1 MGTDKCQKGEK
12 TKQRQN
18 ENSTLCCSN
27 ICCSCPVTKSF
38 NNTNKF
44 FNKSTNNCIKGN
56 LYNKS
61 TNNSIKGNLYNKSTN
76 NCIKSNLYNKSTN
89 NYIKGNLYNKSTNNC
104 IKGNLYNKGTNNS
117 IKGNIY
123 NRIKQTA
130 NQQQPLEHLHM
141 EQLQFLFY
149 LPVLWLSSQLN

>member
-1 MGTDKCQKGEK
+1 MGTNTATVELTSVQKKRK

-27 ICCSCPVTKSF
+27 ICCSCPITKSF

-61 TNNSIKGNLYNKSTN
+61 TNNNIKGNLYNKSTN

-89 NYIKGNLYNKSTNNC
+89 NC
-104 IKGNLYNKGTNNS
+104 IKGNL
-117 IKGNIY
+117 Y

-130 NQQQPLEHLHM
+130 NNNKQPTSNNLWSIFIWSSCNFFSIY
-141 EQLQFLFY
+141 QFY
-149 LPVLWLSSQLN
+149 G

>member
-1 MGTDKCQKGEK
+1 MGTNTATVELTSVKKREK

-27 ICCSCPVTKSF
+27 ICCSCPVTKF
-38 NNTNKF
+38 FTNTNKF

-61 TNNSIKGNLYNKSTN
+61 TNNSIKGN
-76 NCIKSNLYNKSTN
+76 
-89 NYIKGNLYNKSTNNC
+89 
-104 IKGNLYNKGTNNS
+104 
-117 IKGNIY
+117 IY

-130 NQQQPLEHLHM
+130 NNNKQPTSNN
-141 EQLQFLFY
+141 
-149 LPVLWLSSQLN
+149 LWSIFIW

>member
-1 MGTDKCQKGEK
+1 MGTNTATVELTSVKKREK

-27 ICCSCPVTKSF
+27 ICCSCPIT
-38 NNTNKF
+38 KF

-61 TNNSIKGNLYNKSTN
+61 TNNN
-76 NCIKSNLYNKSTN
+76 
-89 NYIKGNLYNKSTNNC
+89 IKGNLYNKSTNNC
-104 IKGNLYNKGTNNS
+104 IKGNLYNKSTNNG

-130 NQQQPLEHLHM
+130 NNNKQPTSNNLWSIFIWSSCNFFSIY
-141 EQLQFLFY
+141 QFY
-149 LPVLWLSSQLN
+149 G

>member
-1 MGTDKCQKGEK
+1 MGNTATVELTSVKKREK

-38 NNTNKF
+38 TNTNKF

-76 NCIKSNLYNKSTN
+76 N
-89 NYIKGNLYNKSTNNC
+89 
-104 IKGNLYNKGTNNS
+104 S

-130 NQQQPLEHLHM
+130 NNNKQPTSNNLWSIFIWSSCNFFSIY
-141 EQLQFLFY
+141 QFY
-149 LPVLWLSSQLN
+149 G

>member
-1 MGTDKCQKGEK
+1 MGTNTATVELTSVKKREK
-12 TKQRQN
+12 TKQMQN

-38 NNTNKF
+38 TNTNKF
-44 FNKSTNNCIKGN
+44 FNKSTNNCIKDN

-76 NCIKSNLYNKSTN
+76 NCIK
-89 NYIKGNLYNKSTNNC
+89 GNLYNKS
-104 IKGNLYNKGTNNS
+104 TNNS

-130 NQQQPLEHLHM
+130 NNNKQPTSNNLWSIFIWSSCNFFSIY
-141 EQLQFLFY
+141 QFY
-149 LPVLWLSSQLN
+149 G

>member
-1 MGTDKCQKGEK
+1 MGTNTATVELTSVKKER
-12 TKQRQN
+12 KQRQN

-27 ICCSCPVTKSF
+27 ICCSCPVTKF
-38 NNTNKF
+38 FTNTNKF

-89 NYIKGNLYNKSTNNC
+89 NCIKGNLYNKSTNNC
-104 IKGNLYNKGTNNS
+104 IKGN
-117 IKGNIY
+117 IY

-130 NQQQPLEHLHM
+130 NNNKQPTSNNLWSIFIWSSCNFFSIY
-141 EQLQFLFY
+141 QFY
-149 LPVLWLSSQLN
+149 G

>member
-1 MGTDKCQKGEK
+1 MGTNTATVELTSVKKREK

-38 NNTNKF
+38 TNTNKF
-44 FNKSTNNCIKGN
+44 FNKSTNNYIKGN

-89 NYIKGNLYNKSTNNC
+89 NCIKGNLYNKS
-104 IKGNLYNKGTNNS
+104 TNNS

-130 NQQQPLEHLHM
+130 NNNKQPTSNNLWSIFIWSSCNFFSIY
-141 EQLQFLFY
+141 QFY
-149 LPVLWLSSQLN
+149 G

>member
-1 MGTDKCQKGEK
+1 MGTNTATWETDKCQKKRK

-27 ICCSCPVTKSF
+27 ICCSCPITKSF
-38 NNTNKF
+38 TNTNKF

-61 TNNSIKGNLYNKSTN
+61 TNNNIKGNLYNKS
-76 NCIKSNLYNKSTN
+76 
-89 NYIKGNLYNKSTNNC
+89 
-104 IKGNLYNKGTNNS
+104 TNNS

-130 NQQQPLEHLHM
+130 NNNKQPTSNNLWSIFIWSSCNFFSIY
-141 EQLQFLFY
+141 QFY
-149 LPVLWLSSQLN
+149 G

>member
-1 MGTDKCQKGEK
+1 MGTNTATVELTSVQKREK

-89 NYIKGNLYNKSTNNC
+89 N
-104 IKGNLYNKGTNNS
+104 S

-130 NQQQPLEHLHM
+130 NNNKQPPSNNLWSIFIWSSCNFFSIY
-141 EQLQFLFY
+141 QFY
-149 LPVLWLSSQLN
+149 G

>member
-1 MGTDKCQKGEK
+1 MGTDKCQKREK

-38 NNTNKF
+38 TNTNKF
-44 FNKSTNNCIKGN
+44 FNKSTNNSIKGNFYNKSTNNCIKSNLYNKSTNNCIKGN

-61 TNNSIKGNLYNKSTN
+61 TNNSIKGN
-76 NCIKSNLYNKSTN
+76 
-89 NYIKGNLYNKSTNNC
+89 
-104 IKGNLYNKGTNNS
+104 
-117 IKGNIY
+117 IY

-130 NQQQPLEHLHM
+130 NNNKQPTSNNLWSIFIWSSCNFFSIY
-141 EQLQFLFY
+141 QFY
-149 LPVLWLSSQLN
+149 G

>member
-1 MGTDKCQKGEK
+1 MGTNTATVELTSVKKREK

-27 ICCSCPVTKSF
+27 ICCSCPVTKF
-38 NNTNKF
+38 FTNTNKF
-44 FNKSTNNCIKGN
+44 FNKSTNNRIKGN

-89 NYIKGNLYNKSTNNC
+89 N
-104 IKGNLYNKGTNNS
+104 S

-130 NQQQPLEHLHM
+130 NNNKQPTSNNLWSIFIWSSCNFFSIY
-141 EQLQFLFY
+141 QFY
-149 LPVLWLSSQLN
+149 G

>member
-1 MGTDKCQKGEK
+1 MGTNTATVELTSVKKREK

-38 NNTNKF
+38 TNTNKF

-61 TNNSIKGNLYNKSTN
+61 TNNN
-76 NCIKSNLYNKSTN
+76 
-89 NYIKGNLYNKSTNNC
+89 IKGNLYNKSTNNC
-104 IKGNLYNKGTNNS
+104 IKGNLYNKSTNNS

-130 NQQQPLEHLHM
+130 NNNKQPTSNNLWSIFIWSSCNFFSIY
-141 EQLQFLFY
+141 QFY
-149 LPVLWLSSQLN
+149 G

>member
-1 MGTDKCQKGEK
+1 MGNTATVELTSVKKREK

-38 NNTNKF
+38 TNTNKF
-44 FNKSTNNCIKGN
+44 FNKSTNNSIKGNLYNKSINNCIKSNLYNKSTNNCIKGN

-61 TNNSIKGNLYNKSTN
+61 TNNSIKGN
-76 NCIKSNLYNKSTN
+76 
-89 NYIKGNLYNKSTNNC
+89 
-104 IKGNLYNKGTNNS
+104 
-117 IKGNIY
+117 IY

-130 NQQQPLEHLHM
+130 NNNKQP
-141 EQLQFLFY
+141 
-149 LPVLWLSSQLN
+149 

>member
-1 MGTDKCQKGEK
+1 MGREK

-27 ICCSCPVTKSF
+27 ICCSCPVTKF
-38 NNTNKF
+38 FTNTNKF

-61 TNNSIKGNLYNKSTN
+61 TNN
-76 NCIKSNLYNKSTN
+76 CIKS
-89 NYIKGNLYNKSTNNC
+89 NLYNKSTNNC
-104 IKGNLYNKGTNNS
+104 IKGNLYNKSTNNS

-130 NQQQPLEHLHM
+130 NNNKQPTSNNLWSIFIWSSCNFFSIY
-141 EQLQFLFY
+141 QFY
-149 LPVLWLSSQLN
+149 G

>member
-1 MGTDKCQKGEK
+1 MGTNTATVELTSVKKEK

-18 ENSTLCCSN
+18 STLFCSN

-38 NNTNKF
+38 TNTNKF

-61 TNNSIKGNLYNKSTN
+61 TNN
-76 NCIKSNLYNKSTN
+76 CIKS
-89 NYIKGNLYNKSTNNC
+89 NLYNKSTNNC
-104 IKGNLYNKGTNNS
+104 IKGNLYNKSTNNC

-130 NQQQPLEHLHM
+130 NNNKQPTSNN
-141 EQLQFLFY
+141 
-149 LPVLWLSSQLN
+149 LWSIFIWSSC

>member
-1 MGTDKCQKGEK
+1 MGDKCQKREK

-38 NNTNKF
+38 TNTNKF
-44 FNKSTNNCIKGN
+44 FNKSTYNCIKGNLYNKSTNNCIKGN

-61 TNNSIKGNLYNKSTN
+61 TNNSIKGN
-76 NCIKSNLYNKSTN
+76 
-89 NYIKGNLYNKSTNNC
+89 
-104 IKGNLYNKGTNNS
+104 
-117 IKGNIY
+117 IY

-130 NQQQPLEHLHM
+130 NNNKQPTSNNLWSIFIWSSCNFFSIY
-141 EQLQFLFY
+141 QFY
-149 LPVLWLSSQLN
+149 G

>member
-1 MGTDKCQKGEK
+1 MGTDKCQKREK

-27 ICCSCPVTKSF
+27 ICCSCPIT
-38 NNTNKF
+38 KF
-44 FNKSTNNCIKGN
+44 FNKSTNNC
-56 LYNKS
+56 
-61 TNNSIKGNLYNKSTN
+61 IKGNLYNKSTN

-89 NYIKGNLYNKSTNNC
+89 NCIKGNLYNKS
-104 IKGNLYNKGTNNS
+104 TNNS

-130 NQQQPLEHLHM
+130 NNNKQPTSNNLWSILIWSSCNFFSIY
-141 EQLQFLFY
+141 QFY
-149 LPVLWLSSQLN
+149 G

>member
-1 MGTDKCQKGEK
+1 MGTNTATVELTSVKKREK

-27 ICCSCPVTKSF
+27 ICCSCPIT
-38 NNTNKF
+38 KF

-61 TNNSIKGNLYNKSTN
+61 TDNNIKGNLYNKSTN

-89 NYIKGNLYNKSTNNC
+89 NCIKGNLYNKS
-104 IKGNLYNKGTNNS
+104 
-117 IKGNIY
+117 
-123 NRIKQTA
+123 KQTA
-130 NQQQPLEHLHM
+130 NNNKQPTSNN
-141 EQLQFLFY
+141 
-149 LPVLWLSSQLN
+149 LWSIFIWSSCNFFSI

>member
-1 MGTDKCQKGEK
+1 MGTNTATVELTSVKKREK

-27 ICCSCPVTKSF
+27 ICCSCPIT
-38 NNTNKF
+38 KF

-61 TNNSIKGNLYNKSTN
+61 TNNSIKGNIYNKSTN

-89 NYIKGNLYNKSTNNC
+89 NC
-104 IKGNLYNKGTNNS
+104 

-130 NQQQPLEHLHM
+130 NNNKQPTSNNLWSIFIWSSCNFFSIY
-141 EQLQFLFY
+141 QFY
-149 LPVLWLSSQLN
+149 G

>member
-1 MGTDKCQKGEK
+1 MGTNTATVELTSVKKREK

-38 NNTNKF
+38 TNTNKF
-44 FNKSTNNCIKGN
+44 LNKSTNNCIKGNLYYKSTNNCIKGN

-61 TNNSIKGNLYNKSTN
+61 TNN
-76 NCIKSNLYNKSTN
+76 C
-89 NYIKGNLYNKSTNNC
+89 
-104 IKGNLYNKGTNNS
+104 

-130 NQQQPLEHLHM
+130 NNNKQPTSNNLWSIFIWSSCNFFSIY
-141 EQLQFLFY
+141 QFY
-149 LPVLWLSSQLN
+149 G

>member
-1 MGTDKCQKGEK
+1 MGTNTATVELTSVKKREK

-38 NNTNKF
+38 INTNKF
-44 FNKSTNNCIKGN
+44 F
-56 LYNKS
+56 NKS

-89 NYIKGNLYNKSTNNC
+89 NCIKGNLYNKSTNNC
-104 IKGNLYNKGTNNS
+104 IKGN
-117 IKGNIY
+117 IY

-130 NQQQPLEHLHM
+130 NNNKQPTSNNLWSIFIWSSCNFFSIY
-141 EQLQFLFY
+141 QFY
-149 LPVLWLSSQLN
+149 G

>member
-1 MGTDKCQKGEK
+1 MGTDKCQKREK

-27 ICCSCPVTKSF
+27 ICCSCPITKSF
-38 NNTNKF
+38 TNTNKF

-61 TNNSIKGNLYNKSTN
+61 TNNNIKGNLF
-76 NCIKSNLYNKSTN
+76 
-89 NYIKGNLYNKSTNNC
+89 NKSTNNC
-104 IKGNLYNKGTNNS
+104 IKGNLYNKSTNNS

-130 NQQQPLEHLHM
+130 NNNKQPTSNNLWSIFIWSSCNFFSIY
-141 EQLQFLFY
+141 QFY
-149 LPVLWLSSQLN
+149 G

>member
-1 MGTDKCQKGEK
+1 MGTDKCQKREK

-44 FNKSTNNCIKGN
+44 SNKSTNNCIKGN

-89 NYIKGNLYNKSTNNC
+89 N
-104 IKGNLYNKGTNNS
+104 S

-130 NQQQPLEHLHM
+130 NNNKQPTSNNLWSIFIWSSCNFFSIY
-141 EQLQFLFY
+141 QFY
-149 LPVLWLSSQLN
+149 G

>member
-1 MGTDKCQKGEK
+1 MGTNTATVELTSVREK

-38 NNTNKF
+38 TNTNKF

-89 NYIKGNLYNKSTNNC
+89 NCIKGNLYYKSTNNC
-104 IKGNLYNKGTNNS
+104 IKGNIYNKS
-117 IKGNIY
+117 
-123 NRIKQTA
+123 KQTA
-130 NQQQPLEHLHM
+130 NNNKQPTSNNLWSIFIWSSCNFFSIY
-141 EQLQFLFY
+141 QFY
-149 LPVLWLSSQLN
+149 G

>member
-1 MGTDKCQKGEK
+1 MGTDKCQKREK

-27 ICCSCPVTKSF
+27 ICCSCPIT
-38 NNTNKF
+38 KF

-76 NCIKSNLYNKSTN
+76 NCS
-89 NYIKGNLYNKSTNNC
+89 KGNLYNKS
-104 IKGNLYNKGTNNS
+104 TNNS

-130 NQQQPLEHLHM
+130 NNNKQPTSNNLWSIFIWSSCNFFSIY
-141 EQLQFLFY
+141 QFY
-149 LPVLWLSSQLN
+149 G

>member
-1 MGTDKCQKGEK
+1 MGTNTATVELTSVKKREK

-38 NNTNKF
+38 TNTNKF
-44 FNKSTNNCIKGN
+44 F
-56 LYNKS
+56 NKS

-89 NYIKGNLYNKSTNNC
+89 NCIKGNLYNKS
-104 IKGNLYNKGTNNS
+104 TNNS

-130 NQQQPLEHLHM
+130 NNNKQPTSNNLWSIFIWSSCNFFSIY
-141 EQLQFLFY
+141 QFY
-149 LPVLWLSSQLN
+149 G

>member
-1 MGTDKCQKGEK
+1 MGREK

-27 ICCSCPVTKSF
+27 ICCSCPVTKF
-38 NNTNKF
+38 FTNTNKF

-61 TNNSIKGNLYNKSTN
+61 TNNSIKGNV
-76 NCIKSNLYNKSTN
+76 
-89 NYIKGNLYNKSTNNC
+89 
-104 IKGNLYNKGTNNS
+104 
-117 IKGNIY
+117 Y

-130 NQQQPLEHLHM
+130 NNNKQPTSNNLWSIFIWSSCNFFSIY
-141 EQLQFLFY
+141 QFY
-149 LPVLWLSSQLN
+149 G

>member
-1 MGTDKCQKGEK
+1 MGTNTATVELTSVKKREK

-61 TNNSIKGNLYNKSTN
+61 TNN
-76 NCIKSNLYNKSTN
+76 CIKS
-89 NYIKGNLYNKSTNNC
+89 NLYNKSTNNC
-104 IKGNLYNKGTNNS
+104 IKGNLYNKSTN
-117 IKGNIY
+117 ICFK
-123 NRIKQTA
+123 IKQTA
-130 NQQQPLEHLHM
+130 NNNKQPTSNN
-141 EQLQFLFY
+141 
-149 LPVLWLSSQLN
+149 LWSIFIWSSCNFF

>member
-1 MGTDKCQKGEK
+1 MGTNTATVELTSVKKREK

-38 NNTNKF
+38 TNTNKF

-61 TNNSIKGNLYNKSTN
+61 TNNSIKGNLYNKSP
-76 NCIKSNLYNKSTN
+76 
-89 NYIKGNLYNKSTNNC
+89 NNC
-104 IKGNLYNKGTNNS
+104 IKGNLYNKSTNNS

-130 NQQQPLEHLHM
+130 NNNKQPTSNNLWSIFIWSSCNFFSIY
-141 EQLQFLFY
+141 QFY
-149 LPVLWLSSQLN
+149 G

>member
-1 MGTDKCQKGEK
+1 MGTNTATVELTSVKKREK

-27 ICCSCPVTKSF
+27 ICCSCPITKSF
-38 NNTNKF
+38 TNTNKF
-44 FNKSTNNCIKGN
+44 FNKSTNN
-56 LYNKS
+56 
-61 TNNSIKGNLYNKSTN
+61 TIKGNLYNKSTN

-89 NYIKGNLYNKSTNNC
+89 KCIKGNLYNKS
-104 IKGNLYNKGTNNS
+104 TNNS

-130 NQQQPLEHLHM
+130 NNNKQPTSNNLWSIFIWSSCNFFSIY
-141 EQLQFLFY
+141 QFY
-149 LPVLWLSSQLN
+149 G

>member
-1 MGTDKCQKGEK
+1 MGTNTATVELTSVKKREK

-38 NNTNKF
+38 TNTNKF
-44 FNKSTNNCIKGN
+44 F
-56 LYNKS
+56 NKS

-76 NCIKSNLYNKSTN
+76 NCIKSNLYNKST
-89 NYIKGNLYNKSTNNC
+89 YNC
-104 IKGNLYNKGTNNS
+104 

-130 NQQQPLEHLHM
+130 NNNKQPTSHNLWSIFIWSSCNFFSIY
-141 EQLQFLFY
+141 QFY
-149 LPVLWLSSQLN
+149 G

>member
-1 MGTDKCQKGEK
+1 MGTNTATVELTSVQKREK

-38 NNTNKF
+38 TNTNKF

-61 TNNSIKGNLYNKSTN
+61 TNN
-76 NCIKSNLYNKSTN
+76 CIKS
-89 NYIKGNLYNKSTNNC
+89 NLYNKSTNNC
-104 IKGNLYNKGTNNS
+104 IKGNLYNKSTNNS

-130 NQQQPLEHLHM
+130 NNNKQPTSNNLWSIFIWSSCNFFSIY
-141 EQLQFLFY
+141 QFY
-149 LPVLWLSSQLN
+149 G

>member
-1 MGTDKCQKGEK
+1 MGNTATVELTSVKKREK
-12 TKQRQN
+12 TKQRQS

-38 NNTNKF
+38 TNTNKLF
-44 FNKSTNNCIKGN
+44 
-56 LYNKS
+56 NKS

-76 NCIKSNLYNKSTN
+76 NCIKNNLYNKS
-89 NYIKGNLYNKSTNNC
+89 
-104 IKGNLYNKGTNNS
+104 TNNS

-130 NQQQPLEHLHM
+130 NNNKQPTSNNLWSIFIWSSCNFFSIY
-141 EQLQFLFY
+141 QFY
-149 LPVLWLSSQLN
+149 G

>member
-1 MGTDKCQKGEK
+1 MGTDKCQKREK

-27 ICCSCPVTKSF
+27 ICCSCPIT
-38 NNTNKF
+38 KF
-44 FNKSTNNCIKGN
+44 FNKSTNNCIKGNLYNKSTNNCIKGN

-61 TNNSIKGNLYNKSTN
+61 TNNSIKGNIYNKSTN
-76 NCIKSNLYNKSTN
+76 NC
-89 NYIKGNLYNKSTNNC
+89 
-104 IKGNLYNKGTNNS
+104 

-130 NQQQPLEHLHM
+130 N
-141 EQLQFLFY
+141 
-149 LPVLWLSSQLN
+149 NNK

>member
-1 MGTDKCQKGEK
+1 MGTNTATVELTSVKKREK

-38 NNTNKF
+38 TNTNKF

-61 TNNSIKGNLYNKSTN
+61 TNNSIK
-76 NCIKSNLYNKSTN
+76 SNLYNKSTN
-89 NYIKGNLYNKSTNNC
+89 KC
-104 IKGNLYNKGTNNS
+104 V
-117 IKGNIY
+117 KGNIY

-130 NQQQPLEHLHM
+130 NNNKQPTSNN
-141 EQLQFLFY
+141 
-149 LPVLWLSSQLN
+149 LWSIFIWSSCNFFSI

>member
-1 MGTDKCQKGEK
+1 MGTNTATVELTSVKKREK

-38 NNTNKF
+38 INTNKF

-89 NYIKGNLYNKSTNNC
+89 NC
-104 IKGNLYNKGTNNS
+104 

-130 NQQQPLEHLHM
+130 NNNKQPTSNNLWSIFIWSSCNFFSIY
-141 EQLQFLFY
+141 QFY
-149 LPVLWLSSQLN
+149 G